1 MRKKDKIIPSEEQ
14 ELKDS
19 VPRKNQLK
27 SNLRMGVWLASNGTR
42 AFSDSI
48 LSPFIPLYGKSLNA
62 TSTQIGLIV
71 SITSLLSVVQIF
83 WAFLAQKFHVARFIA
98 IIASYI
104 SSIFNFLFLPIRNI
118 FSFASLRGVQ
128 SITFSATLPTSSNI
142 LAERT
147 PPRSW
152 PLQNS
157 LLQGILVVGTSI
169 GTLIGGILLWKVPT
183 NLGFP
188 LIFIGAGVIS
198 LLSAVLFHL
207 AVPSR
212 KKMESKGRWLQ
223 IEEVDLTLGNTLATM
238 KTDKNFVIF
247 CFVNFVFIFGVNISG
262 PFYILF
268 NTSHYDLTVFHAALL
283 TSIGLIPQTISSII
297 TAKLI
302 EKARKKELLIVAGI
316 FASLFPIFF
325 IIPSLAG
332 RLTNVFWILIIFW
345 SVNGTAWG
353 IINSSLTTLLLD
365 IIHPRRRT
373 LQLAINNSLSAIALF
388 IAPILGGLIIEKS
401 NLIYTIFIVS
411 ASIRIVGVMLFGF
424 VKEPIIG
431 GTLLRPIQRIIPYI
445 LRSNAEK
452 GVTILTTTRPPRRI
466 KSKPKDE
473 NN

>member
-1 MRKKDKIIPSEEQ
+1 MRKKDKKIPSEEQ

-19 VPRKNQLK
+19 MPGKNQLK
-27 SNLRMGVWLASNGTR
+27 SNLKMGFWLASNGTR

-48 LSPFIPLYGKSLNA
+48 LSPFIPLYGSTLNA
-62 TSTQIGLIV
+62 SSTQIGFIV
-71 SITSLLSVVQIF
+71 SITSLLSIIQLL
-83 WAFLAQKFHVARFIA
+83 WAYLAQKFHVARSIA

-104 SSIFNFLFLPIRNI
+104 SSLFNFLFLPIRNI

-147 PPRSW
+147 PPKSW

-157 LLQGILVVGTSI
+157 LLQGILVVGTLI
-169 GTLIGGILLWKVPT
+169 GTLIGGVILWKVDS
-183 NLGFP
+183 NLRYP

-198 LLSAVLFHL
+198 IISAIFFHI

-212 KKMESKGRWLQ
+212 KKMESKGRWRQ
-223 IEEVDLTLGNTLATM
+223 IEEVDLTFGNTLAAM
-238 KTDKNFVIF
+238 RTDKNFVVFIL
-247 CFVNFVFIFGVNISG
+247 VNFIFVFGVNLSG

-268 NTSHYDLTVFHAALL
+268 NTSQDYYNLTVFQAALL
-283 TSIGLIPQTISSII
+283 TSIGLVPQTISSIV

-302 EKARKKELLIVAGI
+302 EKVRKKELLMVAGI

-325 IIPSLAG
+325 MIPFLAG
-332 RLTNVFWILIIFW
+332 RVTNVFWILVIFW
-345 SVNGTAWG
+345 SVNGLAWG

-373 LQLAINNSLSAIALF
+373 LQLAISNSLSAIALF
-388 IAPILGGLIIEKS
+388 IAPILGGFIIEKS
-401 NLIYTIFIVS
+401 NLFYVIFIVS
-411 ASIRIVGVMLFGF
+411 ASIRFAGVLLFGF

-431 GTLLRPIQRIIPYI
+431 GTILRPIQRIIPYI
-445 LRSNAEK
+445 LRTNAEK
-452 GVTILTTTRPPRRI
+452 GVTLLITTKPPKRNR
-466 KSKPKDE
+466 SKQKE
-473 NN
+473 